1 MRPGEIIALRWN
13 DIDAGMARVDDRYY
27 KGRQGT
33 TKNRKARM
41 VALSES
47 VQRDLA
53 NWRPF
58 AIRADGF
65 RIRVRSRDCEGFRRQ
80 PQARSWSGNGGNTR
94 TQHPIKNGKQ
104 FGNWRPS

>member
-1 MRPGEIIALRWN
+1 MRPGEIIALRWT
-13 DIDAGMARVDDRYY
+13 DIDTGTARVDDRYY

-41 VALSES
+41 LALSES

-65 RIRVRSRDCEGFRRQ
+65 VVESEPGRRS
-80 PQARSWSGNGGNTR
+80 STKISGSDIYGHG
-94 TQHPIKNGKQ
+94 
-104 FGNWRPS
+104 S